1 MMIIVILILLLPWNQ
16 ATVIRWQPCFGQL
29 FEARKQRRPRVS
41 PTLKLP
47 CFGVSPLWSFL
58 SGAQDKEKGTPWC
71 EKSALRFLGVYSLV
85 PQPVWLEQDELPMEN
100 VEFQANRLCQT
111 RRFNQWNKIIWLSFR
126 AKQKVMHGP
135 QVTWRPAV
143 CPEIGSFF
151 GHTQRWYEVR
161 EQHTASR
168 GCDMRMFKD
177 VQGIQWNSME
187 FSDMKRWVDVTKEFL
202 RCSNCLTLA
211 PHDGQ
216 TFYDQHLLVQ
226 KGTPKKILPGQ
237 ATWLYLATASS
248 VVIEFR
254 SATWLRCCM
263 LVGHIFFARTKLQGP
278 WNLWTLNPSF
288 PYNDHT

>member
-16 ATVIRWQPCFGQL
+16 ATVIRWQPRFGQI
-29 FEARKQRRPRVS
+29 FEAWKQRRPRVS

-71 EKSALRFLGVYSLV
+71 EKSALRFLEVYSLV

-143 CPEIGSFF
+143 CPEIG
-151 GHTQRWYEVR
+151 WYLDIRRDGMKCVSNTR
-161 EQHTASR
+161 PAAVAIC
-168 GCDMRMFKD
+168 GCSRMFK
-177 VQGIQWNSME
+177 E
-187 FSDMKRWVDVTKEFL
+187 FRDMKRWVDVTKEFL

-263 LVGHIFFARTKLQGP
+263 LVGHIFARTKLQGP